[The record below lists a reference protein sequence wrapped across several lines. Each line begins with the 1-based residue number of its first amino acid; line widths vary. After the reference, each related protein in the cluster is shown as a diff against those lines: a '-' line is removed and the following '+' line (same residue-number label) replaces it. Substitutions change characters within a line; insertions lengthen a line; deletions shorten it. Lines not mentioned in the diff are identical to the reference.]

1 MNESEKQ
8 FSFTRAALS
17 TGGRAKNNVL
27 SILLLAFLVALCVAT
42 ELALQFGSFWVFVI
56 LVGVCLIVVAALEYL
71 VSVLNAIYICALYL
85 YASHGTVLQPYT
97 KDILR
102 GAWKTKTTR

>member
-1 MNESEKQ
+1 VAIGET
-8 FSFTRAALS
+8 F
-17 TGGRAKNNVL
+17 
-27 SILLLAFLVALCVAT
+27 LLLAFLVALCVAT
-42 ELALQFGSFWVFVI
+42 DLALKFGSFWVFVI

-85 YASHGTVLQPYT
+85 YASHGTVVQPYT